1 MLRLKSDLHVF
12 KLSKQL
18 QKYNKSKTEQEEEEP
33 EQSKS
38 ANDSGQKIDSD

>member
-1 MLRLKSDLHVF
+1 MF

-18 QKYNKSKTEQEEEEP
+18 QKYNKSKAEHEEEEQ

-38 ANDSGQKIDSD
+38 ANDSGQKIDSDQMVKE